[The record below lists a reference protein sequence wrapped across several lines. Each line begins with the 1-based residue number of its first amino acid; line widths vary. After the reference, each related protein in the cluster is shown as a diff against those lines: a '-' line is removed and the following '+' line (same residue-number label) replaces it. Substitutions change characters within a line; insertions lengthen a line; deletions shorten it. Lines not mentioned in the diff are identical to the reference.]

1 MKNEIHPIE
10 LLILAALVVAAAVI
24 DLAKVATALV
34 LTIAGWRTPRPA
46 VELSGNSGQLPAAPA
61 APLVSPLLAE
71 LEALTVAQL
80 QQLAGTRSKKHR
92 KQQLITMAGLA
103 LAC

>member
-24 DLAKVATALV
+24 DLATALTALA
-34 LTIAGWRTPRPA
+34 LTIAGWRTQRPA
-46 VELSGNSGQLPAAPA
+46 AEPSGNSGQLPVA
-61 APLVSPLLAE
+61 APLVAPLLAE

-80 QQLAGTRSKKHR
+80 QQLVGTRSKKHR
-92 KQQLITMAGLA
+92 KQQLITMAGMA